1 MSFEDLSLEMQSA
14 IVSGVIGLSGAVIGA
29 LATLIATCLTRKLQT
44 SGKVTLFARM
54 VYSKSSVDK
63 ACGYYPCQTE
73 PGLYLRIP
81 LWLDIVNTSGVS
93 RIVRNVNLYAYSG
106 KKEIASFTQI
116 QRIGDGESAI
126 SLGNN
131 EAYTFVIPP
140 NSACRFDVEFILKE
154 RDLSSDEKEFD
165 EIIISYFDEK
175 NRIHAFHLINIDFC
189 WAVKKIPMKKEWIAL
204 NRRHCYGHHRKTL

>member
-1 MSFEDLSLEMQSA
+1 MSFEDLSPDMQGA

-29 LATLIATCLTRKLQT
+29 LATLVATWLTRKMQA
-44 SGKVTLFARM
+44 SGKISLFAKM
-54 VYSKSSVDK
+54 VYSKSSADK
-63 ACGYYPCQTE
+63 ACGYYRSQMG

-93 RIVRNVNLYAYSG
+93 RIVRNVNLYACSD

-126 SLGNN
+126 LLGNN

-140 NSACRFDVEFILKE
+140 NSACRFDVEFMLAE
-154 RDLSSDEKEFD
+154 RDMSADEKEFD
-165 EIIISYFDEK
+165 EIVLSYFDEK
-175 NRIHAFHLINIDFC
+175 NRIHAYHLVNVEFC
-189 WAVKKIPMKKEWIAL
+189 
-204 NRRHCYGHHRKTL
+204 

>member
-1 MSFEDLSLEMQSA
+1 MSFEDLSPDMQSA

-29 LATLIATCLTRKLQT
+29 LATLVATWLTRKMQA
-44 SGKVTLFARM
+44 SGKISLFVKM
-54 VYSKSSVDK
+54 VYSKSSADN
-63 ACGYYPCQTE
+63 ACGYYRSQMG

-93 RIVRNVNLYAYSG
+93 RIVRNVNLYACSD

-116 QRIGDGESAI
+116 QRIGDGESTI

-140 NSACRFDVEFILKE
+140 NSACRFDVEFMLAE
-154 RDLSSDEKEFD
+154 RDMSADEKEFD
-165 EIIISYFDEK
+165 EIILSYFDEK
-175 NRIHAFHLINIDFC
+175 NHIHAFHLMNVDFC
-189 WAVKKIPMKKEWIAL
+189 WIEKKIPMEKQWITL
-204 NRRHCYGHHRKTL
+204 DEECHYGGH

>member
-1 MSFEDLSLEMQSA
+1 MSFEDLSPDMQGA

-29 LATLIATCLTRKLQT
+29 LATLVATWLTRKMQA
-44 SGKVTLFARM
+44 SGKISLFAKM
-54 VYSKSSVDK
+54 VYSKSSADK
-63 ACGYYPCQTE
+63 ACGYYRSQMG

-93 RIVRNVNLYAYSG
+93 RIVRNVNLYACSD

-126 SLGNN
+126 LLGNN

-140 NSACRFDVEFILKE
+140 NSACRFDVEFMLAE
-154 RDLSSDEKEFD
+154 RDMSADEKEFD
-165 EIIISYFDEK
+165 EIVLSYFDEK
-175 NRIHAFHLINIDFC
+175 NRIHAYHLVNVEFC
-189 WAVKKIPMKKEWIAL
+189 WVEKKIPMEKQWITLDEEW
-204 NRRHCYGHHRKTL
+204 HYGGH

>member
-1 MSFEDLSLEMQSA
+1 MSFEDLSPDMQGA

-29 LATLIATCLTRKLQT
+29 LATLVATWLTRKMQEY
-44 SGKVTLFARM
+44 GKISLFAKM
-54 VYSKSSVDK
+54 VYSKSSADK
-63 ACGYYPCQTE
+63 ACGYYRSQMG

-93 RIVRNVNLYAYSG
+93 RIVRNVNLYACSD

-126 SLGNN
+126 LLGNN

-140 NSACRFDVEFILKE
+140 NSACRFDVEFMLAE
-154 RDLSSDEKEFD
+154 RDMSADEKEFD
-165 EIIISYFDEK
+165 EIVLSYFDEK
-175 NRIHAFHLINIDFC
+175 NRIHAYHLVNVEFC
-189 WAVKKIPMKKEWIAL
+189 WVEKKIPMEKQWITL
-204 NRRHCYGHHRKTL
+204 DEECHYGGH